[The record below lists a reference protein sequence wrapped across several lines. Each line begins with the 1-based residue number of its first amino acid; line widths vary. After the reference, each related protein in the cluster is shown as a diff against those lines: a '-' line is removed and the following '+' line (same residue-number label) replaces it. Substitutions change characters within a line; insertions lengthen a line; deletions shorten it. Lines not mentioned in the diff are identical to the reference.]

1 MIEFEFGMFTYERGA
16 NQVTRRKT
24 SRRREQA
31 QPAYGMSMRAIS
43 RLHWWE
49 ASSIQHYPCPHLS
62 TYNRRTTFL
71 FLLAALALSYPF
83 PLLLFTDKYVN
94 EN

>member
-1 MIEFEFGMFTYERGA
+1 MRESEPGNQTKNQSAKRTSSTRIWHVDAAGLEATLVRGEFYTA
-16 NQVTRRKT
+16 L
-24 SRRREQA
+24 SL
-31 QPAYGMSMRAIS
+31 P
-43 RLHWWE
+43 
-49 ASSIQHYPCPHLS
+49 PS
-62 TYNRRTTFL
+62 TYDRRTTFL

>member
-1 MIEFEFGMFTYERGA
+1 MIKFEFGMFAYERGA
-16 NQVTRRKT
+16 AQVTRRKT

-31 QPAYGMSMRAIS
+31 QPAYGMSMRPG
-43 RLHWWE
+43 LE
-49 ASSIQHYPCPHLS
+49 ATLVGGEFYTALSLPPS
-62 TYNRRTTFL
+62 TYDHRTTFL

>member
-1 MIEFEFGMFTYERGA
+1 MRGEFYTA
-16 NQVTRRKT
+16 L
-24 SRRREQA
+24 SL
-31 QPAYGMSMRAIS
+31 P
-43 RLHWWE
+43 
-49 ASSIQHYPCPHLS
+49 PS
-62 TYNRRTTFL
+62 TYDRRTTFL